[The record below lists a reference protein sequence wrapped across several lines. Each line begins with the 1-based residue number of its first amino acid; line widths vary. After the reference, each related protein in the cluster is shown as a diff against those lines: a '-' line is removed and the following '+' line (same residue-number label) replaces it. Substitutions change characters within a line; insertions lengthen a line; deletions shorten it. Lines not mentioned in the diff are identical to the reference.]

1 MYGKYW
7 INRNWCDALLLLF
20 QVDTLQE
27 LLMREGVEPETVV
40 SGDTDQQLFA
50 VLKVSS
56 QKVSLLFHE
65 ADSLECL
72 RHLDAVTAPGD
83 NKTREHNGTC
93 CQQACRKVRQ
103 RSQQPVCCPLY
114 IAPLAATFASGIE

>member
-1 MYGKYW
+1 MMYGKYW

-56 QKVSLLFHE
+56 QKFSMRLIVLN
-65 ADSLECL
+65 
-72 RHLDAVTAPGD
+72 V
-83 NKTREHNGTC
+83 
-93 CQQACRKVRQ
+93 
-103 RSQQPVCCPLY
+103 
-114 IAPLAATFASGIE
+114 